1 MLDVG
6 QEFKNYKEIC
16 KYLGEEVKT
25 GKGKQLQ
32 LARWQ
37 LLFKWHN
44 NGHKYVIDE
53 VYPEKKE
60 KEEKRGGNNAPHV
73 KNFLPYVIYSL
84 YKSGIK
90 SDYIGTQ
97 RMMKSELKLITSE
110 IYNIYNA
117 RKAKHTEY
125 LWRHRISEYGSFT
138 TFVHYFETLAKETL
152 EGCLN
157 ALERGGGLHWEP
169 AQLFLV
175 GVSHRRRVYLR
186 GYEEVLNKVET
197 AVCNKMNIDR
207 PDLKGRQY
215 LHVVKRDP
223 KLTEVFYK
231 ECTKRL
237 RRNKKLMNAV
247 REIYEEKYNQ
257 EFEPSMVV
265 TYYRLYYIE
274 NVDRQKLRKWQ
285 LGKTD
290 SIRMKKA
297 FVNSVGPEMQ
307 TLKEKVYKD
316 IFQRMKKNKK
326 NKFGIPDE
334 DFESMKLL
342 FIEQSQK
349 LTNRYYSPR
358 KDNMQEM
365 ETDTTTLL
373 EL

>member
-1 MLDVG
+1 MLNVG
-6 QEFKNYKEIC
+6 QEFKSYRELC
-16 KYLGEEVKT
+16 TYLGEDIKA
-25 GKGKQLQ
+25 GKGKKLQ

-44 NGHKYVIDE
+44 VGYKFVIDE

-117 RKAKHTEY
+117 RKRDHTEY
-125 LWRHRISEYGSFT
+125 LWRHRISAYESFT
-138 TFVHYFETLAKETL
+138 TFVHYFEVLAKETL

-157 ALERGGGLHWEP
+157 ALERGGGLRWEP

-175 GVSHRRRVYLR
+175 GMYRRRVYLR
-186 GYEEVLNKVET
+186 GYEDILNKVET

-223 KLTEVFYK
+223 KLTEMFYK

-247 REIYEEKYNQ
+247 KELYEEKYNQ

-316 IFQRMKKNKK
+316 IFQRMIKNKK

-342 FIEQSQK
+342 FMEQSQK

-358 KDNMQEM
+358 EDNMQEM
-365 ETDTTTLL
+365 ETDTATLL